1 MEKNSVNR
9 KRTVLMEK
17 IVLWKIV
24 LMENSAYGKSC
35 CQKVVLM
42 ENSGYGQTG
51 FVENGVNS

>member
-1 MEKNSVNR
+1 MKKTVLMGISVNGENSDNGKKKLMEKNSVYR

-35 CQKVVLM
+35 C
-42 ENSGYGQTG
+42 
-51 FVENGVNS
+51 